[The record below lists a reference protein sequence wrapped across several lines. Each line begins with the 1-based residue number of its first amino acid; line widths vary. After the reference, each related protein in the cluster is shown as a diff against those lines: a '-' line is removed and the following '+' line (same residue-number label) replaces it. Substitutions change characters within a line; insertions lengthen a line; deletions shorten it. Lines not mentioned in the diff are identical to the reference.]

1 MDIHLY
7 WNMQVMSQNIAH
19 VRAAALL
26 TSEDLQYLTVSAVA
40 AVYGSG
46 QKVENSAAGL
56 DLIFRRDWRFHR
68 RLFFARRRRPEMKHD
83 RSIGP
88 IVTDDNASGC
98 RVGSMRAESRP
109 GRQMYDAA

>member
-46 QKVENSAAGL
+46 QKVENSAADL

-98 RVGSMRAESRP
+98 RVDA
-109 GRQMYDAA
+109 GREPSWPADV